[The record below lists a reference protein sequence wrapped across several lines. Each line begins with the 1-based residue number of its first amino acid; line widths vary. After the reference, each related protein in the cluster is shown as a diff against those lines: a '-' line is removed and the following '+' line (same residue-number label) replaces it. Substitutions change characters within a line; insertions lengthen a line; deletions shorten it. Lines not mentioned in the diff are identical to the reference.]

1 MFAATTS
8 ARDPLAPG
16 ARSRWRRSARPQS
29 RAATRA
35 HEPAPELG
43 PDPLGDLLAH
53 PELAGVLPLD
63 DCEPCSMPTRQRPAD
78 ATALRDRHVLPRP
91 VGEQRPPHAGA
102 RILAGPPLRKV
113 CRSAVDAGSERG
125 SGTA

>member
-8 ARDPLAPG
+8 ARDPLEPG

-43 PDPLGDLLAH
+43 PDPLSDLLAH

-63 DCEPCSMPTRQRPAD
+63 DCEPCSM
-78 ATALRDRHVLPRP
+78 LR
-91 VGEQRPPHAGA
+91 
-102 RILAGPPLRKV
+102 GPDRKV
-113 CRSAVDAGSERG
+113 AAAATDSRVVATSRIRWVWPG
-125 SGTA
+125 